1 MEIVFGRF
9 DDSIAR
15 FTLSGASE
23 AYANALRRA
32 MIGEV
37 PTLAI
42 EDVKIYDNTSVL
54 FDEMLAHRIG
64 MIPIKTDLSRFV
76 RREACKCEGAG
87 CPHCQVIFTL
97 TVEGPGMV
105 TSGDLVSEDPQ
116 TVPVDTNI
124 PLVKLWEDQKLV
136 IETVA
141 YLNIGAEH
149 AKWQATIAC
158 GYKQYP
164 VIEISDQCDG
174 CGMCVD
180 ECPRAVLEV
189 KGQTVRVVD
198 GQIEACS
205 LCKLCE
211 RACIG
216 TGIGEESAI
225 HVNADKT
232 KYLFTVE
239 SDGSLPA
246 QQIIEEGIQYIRKR
260 SDELMESLQEI
271 SMEGQ

>member
-1 MEIVFGRF
+1 MEIVFGRV
-9 DDSIAR
+9 DDSIVR

-23 AYANALRRA
+23 ASANALRRA

-42 EDVKIYDNTSVL
+42 EDVRIYDNTSVL

-76 RREACKCEGAG
+76 RKDACKCEGVG
-87 CPHCQVIFTL
+87 CPLCRVIFTL
-97 TVEGPGMV
+97 TVEGPGTV
-105 TSGDLVSEDPQ
+105 TSGDLVSEDPE
-116 TVPVDTNI
+116 TAPVDTNI
-124 PLVKLWEDQKLV
+124 PLVKLWKDQKLV
-136 IETVA
+136 IEAVA
-141 YLNIGAEH
+141 YLNTGTEH

-164 VIEISDQCDG
+164 VIEVTDRCDG

-180 ECPRAVLEV
+180 ECPRNVLEV

-198 GQIEACS
+198 GRLEVCS

-211 RACIG
+211 KACIG
-216 TGIGEESAI
+216 TGIGDESAI
-225 HVNADKT
+225 HVKADKT

-246 QQIIEEGIQYIRKR
+246 QQIVEEGIRYIRKR
-260 SDELMESLQEI
+260 SDELIESLQEI

>member
-1 MEIVFGRF
+1 MEIVFGRL

-23 AYANALRRA
+23 AFANALRRS

-42 EDVKIYDNTSVL
+42 EDVRIYDNTSVL

-87 CPHCQVIFTL
+87 CPHCQVTFTL

-105 TSGDLVSEDPQ
+105 TSGDLVSEDPM

-136 IETVA
+136 IEAVA
-141 YLNIGAEH
+141 YLNTGTEH
-149 AKWQATIAC
+149 AKWQSTIAC

-164 VIEISDQCDG
+164 VIEVTDQCDG

-180 ECPRAVLEV
+180 ECPRNVLEV
-189 KGQTVRVVD
+189 KGQTVRVVE
-198 GQIEACS
+198 GKIEACS

-211 RACIG
+211 KACIG
-216 TGIGEESAI
+216 TGIGEDSAI
-225 HVNADKT
+225 NIDSDRT
-232 KYLFTVE
+232 KYLFIVE
-239 SDGSLPA
+239 SDGSIPA
-246 QQIIEEGIQYIRKR
+246 QQIIEEGLRYIRKR
-260 SDELMESLQEI
+260 SDEIIESLQEI